1 MIAGPIPVS
10 LVVLLPRVWLPLLL
24 LDPNRGRLAGDCCN
38 VEFMARCEL
47 PWRTRSGC
55 QLVRRDSLLL
65 LAGSLPLVGAR
76 HLRWIVLL
84 VLAVLGGGVGPFPE
98 VGGGLRWGSLALGL
112 VRILARA
119 HIVAGGRLAGDG
131 LLLGLLLGLVGL
143 LIAQECRVHV
153 FEALDAVCEIVVL
166 DFVDVRHL
174 QDLVDVGQFFLHQ
187 PLFFVA
193 AHLLL
198 ALLVKRLT
206 LACGLTELEL
216 VFDSLQSLGQPG

>member
-1 MIAGPIPVS
+1 MH
-10 LVVLLPRVWLPLLL
+10 
-24 LDPNRGRLAGDCCN
+24 
-38 VEFMARCEL
+38 
-47 PWRTRSGC
+47 
-55 QLVRRDSLLL
+55 SLLL

-98 VGGGLRWGSLALGL
+98 RGSGLRWGSLALGL
-112 VRILARA
+112 ARILARA

-131 LLLGLLLGLVGL
+131 LLLGLLLGLVGLGL

-206 LACGLTELEL
+206 LACGLTEL
-216 VFDSLQSLGQPG
+216 D

>member
-24 LDPNRGRLAGDCCN
+24 LDPKRGRLAGDCCN
-38 VEFMARCEL
+38 VEFIARCEL
-47 PWRTRSGC
+47 PWRNWSGC
-55 QLVRRDSLLL
+55 QLVRHSLLL
-65 LAGSLPLVGAR
+65 LAGSLPLVGGS
-76 HLRWIVLL
+76 LRWIVLL
-84 VLAVLGGGVGPFPE
+84 VLAVLEGGVGPFHE
-98 VGGGLRWGSLALGL
+98 GGGGLRWGSLALGL
-112 VRILARA
+112 GRILARA
-119 HIVAGGRLAGDG
+119 HIAAEGRLAGDG

-206 LACGLTELEL
+206 LACGLTEL

>member
-1 MIAGPIPVS
+1 MAWAHIVAE
-10 LVVLLPRVWLPLLL
+10 
-24 LDPNRGRLAGDCCN
+24 GRLAGN
-38 VEFMARCEL
+38 
-47 PWRTRSGC
+47 S
-55 QLVRRDSLLL
+55 
-65 LAGSLPLVGAR
+65 
-76 HLRWIVLL
+76 
-84 VLAVLGGGVGPFPE
+84 
-98 VGGGLRWGSLALGL
+98 
-112 VRILARA
+112 
-119 HIVAGGRLAGDG
+119 

-206 LACGLTELEL
+206 LACGLTDL
-216 VFDSLQSLGQPG
+216 VFDNLQSLGQPG

>member
-24 LDPNRGRLAGDCCN
+24 LDPKRGRLAGDCCT

-55 QLVRRDSLLL
+55 QLVQHSLLL
-65 LAGSLPLVGAR
+65 LAGFLPLVDGS
-76 HLRWIVLL
+76 LRWIVLL
-84 VLAVLGGGVGPFPE
+84 VLAVLVGGVGPFHE
-98 VGGGLRWGSLALGL
+98 IGGGLGWGSLALGL
-112 VRILARA
+112 DRILARA
-119 HIVAGGRLAGDG
+119 HIAAEGRLAGDG

-187 PLFFVA
+187 LLFFVA

-206 LACGLTELEL
+206 LACGLTDL
-216 VFDSLQSLGQPG
+216 VFDNLQSLGQPG